1 MTMSVFAILS
11 VHSIMAMT
19 STLQSGVPAESV
31 QATRG
36 INGEVVIEVE
46 GDSISPRSDL
56 DLDSP
61 MLVRIA
67 GSRELDGD
75 RMEYRLQFIGVDV
88 GFFDLREVLETED
101 GSRPDHLPPIPVEVV
116 TNLADDQTTDVYV
129 NQEPGRPLSGGY
141 RLFLWALGSIWIM
154 IPVLA
159 FVQHR
164 RGTRDEPESEDP
176 PASSFADQLRPLVLA
191 AARRDL
197 SVAERGRLELLLYAH
212 WQDQLDLR
220 DLDRPLAV
228 ARLRRDERAG
238 ALLRAI
244 EAWLHRPDSHPT
256 RTTPDEIDELL
267 APYRQAAPIE
277 MESAS

>member
-1 MTMSVFAILS
+1 MNMPIFAILS
-11 VHSIMAMT
+11 VHSVIAMT

-46 GDSISPRSDL
+46 GDSIRPRSDL

-67 GSRELDGD
+67 ESRELDD
-75 RMEYRLQFIGVDV
+75 QRIEYRLQFLGVDV
-88 GFFDLREVLETED
+88 GFFDLREVLETAD
-101 GSRPDHLPPIPVEVV
+101 GSRPYHLPPIPVEVV
-116 TNLADDQTTDVYV
+116 TNLADDQSTDVYV

-141 RLFLWALGSIWIM
+141 RLVLWALGSIWILV
-154 IPVLA
+154 PVLA

-164 RGTRDEPESEDP
+164 RRTPDEPETEDQP
-176 PASSFADQLRPLVLA
+176 VSSFADQLRPLVLA

-197 SVAERGRLELLLYAH
+197 SVAERGRLELLLYAY

-256 RTTPDEIDELL
+256 QTTPEGIDELL
-267 APYRQAAPIE
+267 APYRQAAPVE
-277 MESAS
+277 MESTS